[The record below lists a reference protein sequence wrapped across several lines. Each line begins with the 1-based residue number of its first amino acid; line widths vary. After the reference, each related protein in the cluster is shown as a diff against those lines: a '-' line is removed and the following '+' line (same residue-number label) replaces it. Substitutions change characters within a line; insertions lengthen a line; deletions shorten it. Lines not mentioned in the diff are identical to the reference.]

1 MFLSV
6 EDRFACGGLIEFTD
20 NGDFIIT
27 ETRELLLS
35 ITMSYNYDAVTDHG
49 NAQPAEWNLFNGT
62 GEDPVEFEFRSV
74 DKFPEIILDT
84 ILLQCEAGVYVVRTG
99 RRGPGFPN
107 PELGFLRMSV
117 VVSGVLE

>member
-27 ETRELLLS
+27 ESRELLVAL
-35 ITMSYNYDAVTDHG
+35 TMSYAYDEVIDHG
-49 NAQPAEWNLFNGT
+49 DAQPAEWNLFNGT
-62 GEDPVEFEFRSV
+62 GETPVEFEFRSV
-74 DKFPEIILDT
+74 DKFPGVILDT
-84 ILLQCEAGVYVVRTG
+84 ILLSCEAGVYVVRTG
-99 RRGPGFPN
+99 RRGPGFPF
-107 PELGFLRMSV
+107 PELGFLRMTV